1 MKTLLLG
8 SEIYFDRPEIFKT
21 DRSCVEKTCI
31 LLCAV
36 SFPYVS
42 GPQIPILFITKQYL
56 FLSFFPST
64 IYTNPLRILFVIS
77 PYRSCFQYIP
87 CVSNLPS
94 PLSSFLRLRNFSC
107 RFLILSTGNFFVPIF
122 LPKPCLR
129 KHRLRLNEP
138 GIFIPGSI
146 SVGIFP

>member
-42 GPQIPILFITKQYL
+42 GPQIPILFITIQYL

-77 PYRSCFQYIP
+77 PYHSCFQYIP

-94 PLSSFLRLRNFSC
+94 PLSSFLRLINFSC
-107 RFLILSTGNFFVPIF
+107 RFLILSTGNFRP
-122 LPKPCLR
+122 
-129 KHRLRLNEP
+129 N
-138 GIFIPGSI
+138 
-146 SVGIFP
+146 FPS